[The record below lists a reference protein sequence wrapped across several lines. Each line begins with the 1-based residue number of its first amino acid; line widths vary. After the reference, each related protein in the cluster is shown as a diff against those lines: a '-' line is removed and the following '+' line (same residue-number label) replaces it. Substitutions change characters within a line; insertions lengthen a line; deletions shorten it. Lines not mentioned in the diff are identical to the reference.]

1 MLRVIAQRWPVLS
14 SRFLCLSRAPRE
26 TSCCFVTV
34 AVTAA
39 SPSALLFA
47 PSDIA
52 GMLLKST
59 GSFLE
64 SGLQESCAE
73 LWTSADDN
81 GAADELRLAS
91 HWLSLCFLL
100 WESYFPVGFQRSLF
114 ILDCDGPGVGLN
126 TGREG
131 Y

>member
-1 MLRVIAQRWPVLS
+1 M
-14 SRFLCLSRAPRE
+14 
-26 TSCCFVTV
+26 TV

-100 WESYFPVGFQRSLF
+100 WESYFPVGFRRSLF
-114 ILDCDGPGVGLN
+114 RLDCDGPGVG
-126 TGREG
+126 TARGGRVVSGLLVVALHEKFFIETNFNMIKI
-131 Y
+131 

>member
-1 MLRVIAQRWPVLS
+1 MS
-14 SRFLCLSRAPRE
+14 
-26 TSCCFVTV
+26 V
-34 AVTAA
+34 AATAD
-39 SPSALLFA
+39 SPSPLLFV

-91 HWLSLCFLL
+91 HWLSAISDL
-100 WESYFPVGFQRSLF
+100 W
-114 ILDCDGPGVGLN
+114 ILDGDGQGLSVVF
-126 TGREG
+126 
-131 Y
+131 